1 MAGIHLISSSLFIQS
16 GSVAHFKNGI
26 NVTGSFSSSVPIYAA
41 GFDGLGTN
49 TTSTPTL
56 NVGKSNGDGTFEE
69 WTTPTNASIR
79 ITASGDFDSFC
90 FIENINSTGKW
101 KTKEKG
107 NSNGL
112 IKKSFYQ
119 KTGGYSSA
127 GVYEY
132 LIIANNST
140 TLQTVVKGTT
150 VTVTNPIASS

>member
-1 MAGIHLISSSLFIQS
+1 MAGTHLISSSLFIQS

-41 GFDGLGTN
+41 EFDGLGTN

-56 NVGKSNGDGTFEE
+56 NVGKSNEDGTFEE

-79 ITASGDFDSFC
+79 ITASGDFDGFC
-90 FIENINSTGKW
+90 FIENADSTGRW

-107 NSNGL
+107 GSNGL
-112 IKKSFYQ
+112 IKRSYYDR
-119 KTGGYSSA
+119 TYYNEGI
-127 GVYEY
+127 YEY

>member
-1 MAGIHLISSSLFIQS
+1 MAGIHKISSSLFIQS
-16 GSVAHFKNGI
+16 GSVANFKSGI
-26 NVTGSFSSSVPIYAA
+26 SITGSFISDTPIIAGEFDGIGTSVPI
-41 GFDGLGTN
+41 
-49 TTSTPTL
+49 PL
-56 NVGKSNGDGTFEE
+56 NVGKANDDGTFEE
-69 WTTPTNASIR
+69 WVTPINEEIR

-90 FIENINSTGKW
+90 FIENINSTKRW

-119 KTGGYSSA
+119 KEGGYSLA

-140 TLQTVVKGTT
+140 TLKTVVKGTT
-150 VTVTNPIASS
+150 VTVTNPIAPS